1 MAVEVTTRLTVNLLI
16 STAAIAAL
24 IQLLP
29 YQTSQQVKL
38 QELSTTVK
46 AASKRVEN
54 NQKKFSHYFDPAQMR
69 TVMQEQTNRIDA
81 HKYPVVF
88 QEPPAKPQA
97 Q

>member
-1 MAVEVTTRLTVNLLI
+1 MAVEATVRLTVNLLL
-16 STAAIAAL
+16 SVAAIAAL

-38 QELSTTVK
+38 KELNATVK
-46 AASKRVEN
+46 AARERVETS
-54 NQKKFSHYFDPAQMR
+54 QKKFSHYFDPAQVR

-81 HKYPVVF
+81 HKYPVLF
-88 QEPPAKPQA
+88 QEPAAKPQA